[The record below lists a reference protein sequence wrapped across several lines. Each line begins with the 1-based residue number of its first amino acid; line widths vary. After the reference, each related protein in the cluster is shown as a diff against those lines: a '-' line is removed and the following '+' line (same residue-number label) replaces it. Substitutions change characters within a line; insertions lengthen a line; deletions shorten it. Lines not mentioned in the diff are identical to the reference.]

1 MIIVDTNMFSKY
13 LTQDEVTK
21 TIFQKIGFEN
31 LYMPE
36 LVAMELC
43 RKDKIKSELDKT
55 VSFIRAFYVL
65 HITEEISI
73 QAFELIQKYQ
83 LKKKIAIP
91 DAIIAS
97 FALVYKAKLLT
108 YNIKDFDYIEGLN
121 LYKIS

>member
-73 QAFELIQKYQ
+73 QAFELIKKYQ

-97 FALVYKAKLLT
+97 FALVYKVKLLT
-108 YNIKDFDYIEGLN
+108 YNIKDFDYIEGLS
-121 LYKIS
+121 LYKID